1 MRTLT
6 LLQAAFS
13 PRSALT
19 ALGLCAALSGCGP
32 EYAELAEGAE
42 AIAEVSQELTNGSL
56 ETGPNPG
63 TGWVRIAA
71 GSTTLSGWTVTGD
84 IDYVSS
90 TFWPSADGTRSVD
103 LNHVAAGG
111 ISQCFATQSGR
122 SYRVDFSLAGNPE
135 RGSPL
140 IKTLRVSAAGTSQD
154 YTFDV
159 STTSYQN
166 MGWVRRSFA
175 FTANST
181 CTTVAFTSLTTGAL
195 GPAVDAISLT
205 AL

>member
-1 MRTLT
+1 LPEEAITMRTLT

-42 AIAEVSQELTNGSL
+42 AIAEVSQE
-56 ETGPNPG
+56 
-63 TGWVRIAA
+63 RIAA